1 MEIGQTAYL
10 IIPFKEELNLWNYWE
25 FVKCLCKS

>member
-1 MEIGQTAYL
+1 MEIGQTTYL
-10 IIPFKEELNLWNYWE
+10 IIPFKEKLNLWNYWE